1 MKLPRD
7 PIRLAKLIDDIATVR
22 LTTAYRVRTLLDNSV
37 RRLYAAIVA
46 ASPTSFY
53 SRARV
58 VFLAALLLVP
68 VVLSGHTHV
77 GRITHP
83 CSICTVTH
91 HAPIVRAP
99 ALPALAAGTAY
110 LAFVA
115 PYRPAGG
122 RVEQARQTGRA
133 PPLGLLTVA

>member
-1 MKLPRD
+1 
-7 PIRLAKLIDDIATVR
+7 
-22 LTTAYRVRTLLDNSV
+22 
-37 RRLYAAIVA
+37 VA

-53 SRARV
+53 RRARV

-83 CSICTVTH
+83 CSICTITH

-99 ALPALAAGTAY
+99 ALPVLAAEAACP
-110 LAFVA
+110 AFVA

-122 RVEQARQTGRA
+122 RAEQAPHTGRA
-133 PPLGLLTVA
+133 PPLGSLTVA